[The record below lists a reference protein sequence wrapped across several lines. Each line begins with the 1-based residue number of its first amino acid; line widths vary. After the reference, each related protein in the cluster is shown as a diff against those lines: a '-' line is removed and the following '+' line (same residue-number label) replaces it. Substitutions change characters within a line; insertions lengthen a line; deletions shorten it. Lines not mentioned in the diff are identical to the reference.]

1 MGLSGSSQGFIC
13 GALGLACEYIHNTF
27 LFTIECKSNSWTL
40 RLFATPHAR
49 SFTNE
54 LKHKWQYAPPHKNAP
69 HWLTRAAAV
78 LRRKIF

>member
-1 MGLSGSSQGFIC
+1 
-13 GALGLACEYIHNTF
+13 
-27 LFTIECKSNSWTL
+27 LFTIERKANSWTL

-54 LKHKWQYAPPHKNAP
+54 LKHKWQHAPPHKNAP
-69 HWLTRAAAV
+69 RWLALAAAV